1 MIQLV
6 NNSLWSELP
15 KIQSKLSSHEVSEIK
30 RRKRECLG
38 PCVIGLP
45 SQPLFFPHK
54 HKKGTLFRN
63 IS

>member
-30 RRKRECLG
+30 RRKGERV
-38 PCVIGLP
+38 PR
-45 SQPLFFPHK
+45 
-54 HKKGTLFRN
+54 TLCN
-63 IS
+63 WIT